1 MASALEFKPLAA
13 LQALQSSKGPLS
25 LNVLPA
31 ALRPLVRAYL
41 LGYASAVAP
50 RLLTLMLQFISKR
63 RKSKKKYL
71 SADRDERSFKDSAFR
86 ILRTGLDPRRFP
98 TFCAALVGG
107 STMLQ
112 EPLLKIISRVAT
124 QLSATTQLRLARW
137 LSTFISG
144 WLSLQLLQSKQ
155 PKQSKRSKGSKESK
169 QAPTPPP
176 SSSSSWVESGLASV
190 QQGLAEAAEGGGYGG
205 RTMDLTLFAVTRAA
219 DVLVGELWSQRR
231 TRRKASGEWT
241 AVEQLLSRL
250 MDPAVFAASSGLI
263 MWAWF
268 YSPDSLPRSYNKW
281 ITSAASVDLRLIEA
295 LRRCRNGELVYGKET
310 GQAPLLGSM
319 CDDYGLPAEWGDPA
333 KTVPFPCD
341 IVHMGCGPS
350 CEYHALS
357 RFVRAWKWSMLTYLP
372 LALALQLRRPKRMN
386 LMKAVTGSSRS
397 STFLA
402 TFITLFYYGVCLAR
416 TRLGPSLLGKDTQSR
431 QLIDGGLCVGTGC
444 SLCGWSVLVETVGRR
459 KDMALFVAPR
469 ALATLAPRRYPLE
482 KQWRE
487 KLIFA
492 ASTAVVFTCAL
503 ENPKRVRGVL
513 GGLLGMVLRK

>member
-1 MASALEFKPLAA
+1 MASSALEFKPLEA
-13 LQALQSSKGPLS
+13 LRSLQSSSMKGPLS
-25 LNVLPA
+25 LNALPA

-124 QLSATTQLRLARW
+124 QLSATSQLRLARW

-155 PKQSKRSKGSKESK
+155 PKQSKRSKESKGSK
-169 QAPTPPP
+169 QAPPP
-176 SSSSSWVESGLASV
+176 SSSWAESGLASV
-190 QQGLAEAAEGGGYGG
+190 QQGLAEAAQGG

-295 LRRCRNGELVYGKET
+295 LRRCRKGELVYGRET

-357 RFVRAWKWSMLTYLP
+357 RFFRAWKWSMLTYLP
-372 LALALQLRRPKRMN
+372 LALALQLRKPKQMN
-386 LMKAVTGSSRS
+386 PMKAITSSTRS

-416 TRLGPSLLGKDTQSR
+416 SRLGPSVLGKDTQSR
-431 QLIDGGLCVGTGC
+431 QFIDGGLCVGTGC
-444 SLCGWSVLVETVGRR
+444 SLCGWSVLIETAGRR

-469 ALATLAPRRYPLE
+469 ALATLVPRRYPLE

-513 GGLLGMVLRK
+513 GGLLGMVLKK

>member
-1 MASALEFKPLAA
+1 MTPSLAA
-13 LQALQSSKGPLS
+13 LRSVQPKGPLS
-25 LNVLPA
+25 FQSLPA

-50 RLLTLMLQFISKR
+50 RLLTLILQFISKK
-63 RKSKKKYL
+63 RKSAKKYL
-71 SADRDERSFKDSAFR
+71 SADRDQRSFKDSAFR

-107 STMLQ
+107 STLLQ

-124 QLSATTQLRLARW
+124 QLGAASQLRLARW

-144 WLSLQLLQSKQ
+144 WLSLQLLQSK
-155 PKQSKRSKGSKESK
+155 R
-169 QAPTPPP
+169 TPP
-176 SSSSSWVESGLASV
+176 SWADTGLAAV
-190 QQGLAEAAEGGGYGG
+190 QQGLSEAAPNGYGG
-205 RTMDLTLFAVTRAA
+205 RTLDLTLFAVTRAA
-219 DVLVGELWSQRR
+219 DVLVGELWSQHR
-231 TRRKASGEWT
+231 TRRKATEKWT
-241 AVEQLLSRL
+241 VIEQILSRL

-268 YSPDSLPRSYNKW
+268 YSPDSLPLSYNKW

-295 LRRCRNGELVYGKET
+295 LRRCRLGELLYGKET

-319 CDDYGLPAEWGDPA
+319 CEDYGLPAEWGDPA
-333 KTVPFPCD
+333 KEIPFPCD
-341 IVHMGCGPS
+341 LVHMGCGSS
-350 CEYHALS
+350 CEYHAMS
-357 RFVRAWKWSMLTYLP
+357 RFLRSWKWSMLTYLP
-372 LALALQLRRPKRMN
+372 LALALQLRNPKKIN
-386 LMKAVTGSSRS
+386 LMKAITGSTRS

-402 TFITLFYYGVCLAR
+402 TFITLFYYGVCLGR
-416 TRLGPSLLGKDTQSR
+416 TRLGPRILGKDIPSR
-431 QLIDGGLCVGTGC
+431 QRIDGGICVGTGC
-444 SLCGWSVLVETVGRR
+444 YLCGWSVLIETAGRR

-469 ALATLAPRRYPLE
+469 ALATLVPRRYPVE

-513 GGLLGMVLRK
+513 GGLLGMVLKK

>member
-1 MASALEFKPLAA
+1 MALNLEKHPMASALRAIQP
-13 LQALQSSKGPLS
+13 KGPLS
-25 LNVLPA
+25 FQSLPA
-31 ALRPLVRAYL
+31 ALRPLIRAYL

-50 RLLTLMLQFISKR
+50 RLLTLMLQFISKK
-63 RKSKKKYL
+63 RKSAKKYL
-71 SADRDERSFKDSAFR
+71 SSDKDERSFKDSAFR

-107 STMLQ
+107 STLLQ

-124 QLSATTQLRLARW
+124 QLSTTSQLRLARW

-155 PKQSKRSKGSKESK
+155 TQ
-169 QAPTPPP
+169 TPPA
-176 SSSSSWVESGLASV
+176 WADSGLAAV
-190 QQGLAEAAEGGGYGG
+190 QQGLSEASTGGYGG
-205 RTMDLTLFAVTRAA
+205 RTLDLTLFAVTRAA

-231 TRRKASGEWT
+231 SRRKAAGKWT
-241 AVEQLLSRL
+241 VIEQVVSRL
-250 MDPAVFAASSGLI
+250 MDPVVFAASSGLI

-268 YSPDSLPRSYNKW
+268 YAPDSLPRSYNKW

-295 LRRCRNGELVYGKET
+295 LRRCRHGELVYGKET

-319 CDDYGLPAEWGDPA
+319 CDDYGLPTEWGDPA
-333 KTVPFPCD
+333 KVVPFPCD
-341 IVHMGCGPS
+341 LVHMGCGPS
-350 CEYHALS
+350 CEYHAIS
-357 RFVRAWKWSMLTYLP
+357 RFLRSWKWSMLTYLP
-372 LALALQLRRPKRMN
+372 LALALQLRNPRRIN
-386 LMKAVTGSSRS
+386 LVKAITGSTRS

-416 TRLGPSLLGKDTQSR
+416 TRLGPRVLGKEIPNR
-431 QLIDGGLCVGTGC
+431 QRIDEGLCVGTGC
-444 SLCGWSVLVETVGRR
+444 CLCGWSVFIETAGRR

-469 ALATLAPRRYPLE
+469 ALATLVPRRYPLE

-487 KLIFA
+487 KLVFA

-513 GGLLGMVLRK
+513 GGILGMVLKK